1 MPWPPSNADWR
12 RALQLVTLMAVVY
25 AGYEFGRAT
34 AGYSITDSLLQRQRM
49 AARIDDLADDLD
61 QVRRQ
66 LAASEVIHKVDA
78 QAQSGAQAALAE
90 LQAEVARQQQEL
102 DFYRELVSDKFG
114 SDTLRIQELEVRPVN
129 DLRHTLILTLVHGG
143 VTNRSVSGWLTFAL
157 SGSEDGRP
165 RRLRLKEL
173 SPGRE
178 ERIDFALRNFTTLQV
193 SIDLPERF
201 TPEMIEVD
209 FRLLGGSG
217 EPLRQ
222 SFPWSRGASPGTS
235 RALTGGGRGS

>member
-1 MPWPPSNADWR
+1 MPWPPSGTDWR
-12 RALQLVTLMAVVY
+12 RALQLVTLMAVIY
-25 AGYEFGRAT
+25 AGFEIGRAT

-49 AARIDDLADDLD
+49 AARIDDLADELD
-61 QVRRQ
+61 QLRRQ
-66 LAASEVIHKVDA
+66 LAASEVLHKVDA
-78 QAQSGAQAALAE
+78 QAQSDAQAALAE

-114 SDTLRIQELEVRPVN
+114 SDALRIRELEVRPVN
-129 DLRHTLILTLVHGG
+129 DLRHMLILTLVHGG
-143 VTNRSVSGWLTFAL
+143 VTNRPVSGWLTFAVA
-157 SGSEDGRP
+157 GKEDGRP
-165 RRLRLKEL
+165 RRLRLQEL
-173 SPGRE
+173 AAGGE
-178 ERIDFALRNFTTLQV
+178 ERIDFALRNFTTVQV
-193 SIDLPERF
+193 PIDLPERF